1 MMPSFFKKHQFFA
14 FSFSALLFISLLMTD
29 KAVAQQDF
37 DVMGC
42 VRASE
47 STEEMMEC
55 GDEYIIYWDDR
66 MQLTLTQ
73 LDAILPEARQI
84 MLDESQ
90 DAWNE
95 YRVTQV
101 NLSNTI
107 HFGSGDS
114 MNAVLAKIREA
125 RLYQQRAEYLEDLIN
140 VQQSARSGSG
150 TN

>member
-1 MMPSFFKKHQFFA
+1 
-14 FSFSALLFISLLMTD
+14 MTD

-107 HFGSGDS
+107 HFGSGDA

>member
-1 MMPSFFKKHQFFA
+1 MPSSFKKRLFFVL
-14 FSFSALLFISLLMTD
+14 SFSAVVFISALMAD

-37 DVMGC
+37 DVMAC

-107 HFGSGDS
+107 HFGSGDV

-125 RLYQQRAEYLEDLIN
+125 RLYQQRSEFLENLIT
-140 VQQSARSGSG
+140 VQQSIRSES
-150 TN
+150 NSN